1 MALIPNSNG
10 DDAQY
15 KTLIIVTRWYDMG
28 KSFQEQLLKLGLVEK
43 KKVQEV
49 KKEQHQKKKQQVGKN
64 VVVVDE
70 NVLLAQQEM
79 EKKKAR
85 ARELNLEREAKL
97 QKRAEEARVRQLVEE
112 HKLAK
117 DDKGIA
123 YRFNVRGTIQRIF
136 VTNDMADQLSRGQL
150 AIVALAGRYEV
161 LPRNIVEKIQ
171 SIDSKIF
178 ISLNKSESGMEP
190 DLDDPYAAFKVP
202 DDLVW

>member
-1 MALIPNSNG
+1 
-10 DDAQY
+10 
-15 KTLIIVTRWYDMG
+15 MG

-190 DLDDPYAAFKVP
+190 DPDDPYAAFKVP

>member
-1 MALIPNSNG
+1 
-10 DDAQY
+10 
-15 KTLIIVTRWYDMG
+15 MG
-28 KSFQEQLLKLGLVEK
+28 KSFQEQLLNLGLVGK
-43 KKVQEV
+43 KKAKEV

-64 VVVVDE
+64 AVVVDE

-97 QKRAEEARVRQLVEE
+97 QKRAEAARARQLVEE

-123 YRFNVRGTIQRIF
+123 YRFNARGTIQRVF
-136 VTNDMADQLSRGQL
+136 VTKEMADQLSRGQL
-150 AIVALAGRYEV
+150 AIVALAGRNEV
-161 LPRNIVEKIQ
+161 IPRSIAEKIR
-171 SIDSKIF
+171 SIDNSLF
-178 ISLNKSESGMEP
+178 VSLNLPETGLEP
-190 DLDDPYAAFKVP
+190 DPDDPYAAYKVP